1 MRSKTVLVLTMLVA
15 VLVVNCS
22 KFAIGGSQT
31 SGILTDAQLAPLVI
45 DADDELALSLRQQA
59 KAAMAEVE
67 AHRTF

>member
-45 DADDELALSLRQQA
+45 DADDELAILAVDLFLTLPLGI
-59 KAAMAEVE
+59 
-67 AHRTF
+67 HPP